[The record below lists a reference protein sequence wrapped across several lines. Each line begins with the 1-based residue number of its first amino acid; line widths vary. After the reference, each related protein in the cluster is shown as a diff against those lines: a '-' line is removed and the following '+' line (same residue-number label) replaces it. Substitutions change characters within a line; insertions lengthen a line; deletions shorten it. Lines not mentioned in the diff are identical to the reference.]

1 MTKREAI
8 LDIINKS
15 WTTEEIVNAWNHVC
29 EYYDTLEDKVWEVN
43 GQNSSD
49 IENRCVLVGDDFA
62 EASSRSMGSYFDP
75 DDKYFWFDIDNED
88 NLIVRSGDWPDS
100 DNRSPINKEDIVDF
114 IIETGE
120 YAEKINGLAL
130 YYIVADKYYP
140 GDTMGR
146 NILFDMFENEMVDL
160 VKDNWN
166 TVVDEVE
173 CDIKTVKEFIAE
185 HEKYRKK
192 SMSGEA

>member
-1 MTKREAI
+1 MTKKEAI

-29 EYYDTLEDKVWEVN
+29 EYYDNLEDKVWKVN
-43 GQNSSD
+43 GQDSPD
-49 IENRCVLVGDDFA
+49 IENRCVLIGDDFTGV
-62 EASSRSMGSYFDP
+62 SNRSMRLYFDP
-75 DDKYFWFDIDNED
+75 DKKYFWFDIDNED
-88 NLIVRSGDWPDS
+88 DLIVRSGNWPDS
-100 DNRSPINKEDIVDF
+100 DNHSPVNKKDIVDF

-130 YYIVADKYYP
+130 YYIMADKYYP

-146 NILFDMFENEMVDL
+146 NVLFDLFENEMVDL
-160 VKDNWN
+160 VKDDWN
-166 TVVDEVE
+166 TVIDEVE
-173 CDIKTVKEFIAE
+173 YDVKTVKDFITE
-185 HEKYRKK
+185 HEKFKK